1 MVRISKKVLT
11 YNLQKGNRPLYEQL
25 YLAIRGDIECGR
37 IAANEQLPSKRLLA
51 RHLSVSVITVE
62 GAYDQLVAEGYA
74 RAEPRRGYFACP
86 FEQVAPVQKRA
97 AEPRGKAYG
106 EGACEQDIARPQ
118 AETLIDLSGAQS
130 PLGLFPYAAWARTMR
145 AVLSEETEMT
155 LQQAAHPRGAYALR
169 SAIAAHLRG
178 LRGMDVSPDQIV
190 VGAGAQLL
198 YALIVQLLGRE
209 RVFAIENPGYRRL
222 LQIYRA
228 NDVRCMPV
236 LLDSAGPRPD
246 ELMHSEASVLHCMP
260 SHQFPTGITTPVGR
274 RQELLAWAAERPS
287 ASHVKRYIIEDDF
300 DCEFRMTG
308 RPVPSLM
315 SMDTNNAVI
324 YTNTFTKTLGATFRI
339 GYMVLPHELSH
350 IFDSELGFYSCTV
363 GALEQLTLAR
373 FMMSGEYER
382 HINRQR
388 THFRRVQNAFV
399 RALNATKM
407 APFLKTHHV
416 GSGLHFML
424 ELDVFHNDMVSA
436 EMQNRG
442 CVSLEQK
449 VADALLKRGLKLA
462 PLSEFWLAC
471 SHKQSSPLS
480 NNPQFMMNVTTL
492 AEDDV
497 ENVAKILSDAVAE
510 VLACIDSN

>member
-86 FEQVAPVQKRA
+86 FEQVAPVKKRA
-97 AEPRGKAYG
+97 DELRWKAYG
-106 EGACEQDIARPQ
+106 EGAGEQDIARPQ

-169 SAIAAHLRG
+169 NAIAAHLRG

-228 NDVRCMPV
+228 NDVRCVPV
-236 LLDSAGPRPD
+236 LLDSVGPRPD

-274 RQELLAWAAERPS
+274 RQELLAWAAESPS
-287 ASHVKRYIIEDDF
+287 ANQPKRYIIEDDF

-315 SMDTNNAVI
+315 SMDTKNAVI

-339 GYMVLPHELSH
+339 GYMVLPQELSH
-350 IFDSELGFYSCTV
+350 VFDSELGFYSCTV

-388 THFRRVQNAFV
+388 THFRRVQNA
-399 RALNATKM
+399 
-407 APFLKTHHV
+407 

-424 ELDVFHNDMVSA
+424 ELDIFDNDMVSV

-449 VADALLKRGLKLA
+449 VTDALLKRGLKLA

-497 ENVAKILSDAVAE
+497 ENVAKILSDVVAE
-510 VLACIDSN
+510 VLACIDGN